1 MDFDQHVTG
10 HQKAI
15 DDAAGVSL
23 GELASEHARLV
34 LDVIARGLGNP
45 KNLRVLD
52 VGCGIGRTDC
62 VLERGVGEL
71 YGVDVSRQSLDAAR
85 GNAPATRFVHYDGK
99 CLPFADASFDAA
111 FAISVVHHVPPAL
124 RSRFMAEMLR
134 TIRPRGVVIIIEHN
148 PLNPVTRRIVS
159 RCAFD
164 ADAVLL
170 GSREMA
176 RLFTDCGAPAV
187 GCRYFGLWPFRNEFI
202 EQAERAFAWLPIGAQ
217 YCTWGIK
224 VREAYA

>member
-10 HQKAI
+10 HQKTI
-15 DDAAGVSL
+15 DDAAGVPL

-34 LDVIARGLGNP
+34 LDVITRKLGDP
-45 KNLRVLD
+45 KTLRVLD
-52 VGCGIGRTDC
+52 VGCGIGRTDY

-85 GNAPATRFVHYDGK
+85 ANAPTTRFVHYDGK
-99 CLPFADASFDAA
+99 RLPFADTSFDAA
-111 FAISVVHHVPPAL
+111 VAISVVHHVPPAL
-124 RSRFMAEMLR
+124 RSRFMAEILR
-134 TIRPRGVVIIIEHN
+134 TIRPRGAVIIIEHN

-159 RCAFD
+159 RCVFD

-176 RLFTDCGAPAV
+176 RLLADCGAPAV
-187 GCRYFGLWPFRNEFI
+187 GRRYFGFWPFRHALI
-202 EQAERAFAWLPIGAQ
+202 GQSERAIAWLPLGAQ
-217 YCTWGIK
+217 YCMWGIK
-224 VREAYA
+224 LREAYA